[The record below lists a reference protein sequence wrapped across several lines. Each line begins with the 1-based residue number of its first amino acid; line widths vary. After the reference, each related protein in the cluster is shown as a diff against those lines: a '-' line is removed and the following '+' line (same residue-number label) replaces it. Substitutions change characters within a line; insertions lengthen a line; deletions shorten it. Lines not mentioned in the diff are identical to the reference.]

1 MAERRSWGW
10 IVFFVILTAL
20 CVVAITLPIVYNL
33 GQQLRQE
40 ALDEARLRWR
50 EHGPDDYDLTFSVY
64 IDRDRQPLRH
74 LVLVRHGK
82 AVFSTCEGEPVEF
95 SPELSA
101 ALGLPLG
108 GVGKSRGFTVPL
120 LFDHLQNL
128 LDEQQESEGKNFLVA
143 VFDPTEGWPR
153 RFVWRIRGTSRR
165 EEWNLKV
172 WKPGELEEQAK
183 RRRGQKSR

>member
-1 MAERRSWGW
+1 MAAQRSWGW
-10 IVFFVILTAL
+10 IVFFVVLTAL

-64 IDRDRQPLRH
+64 LDRDRQPQRYR
-74 LVLVRHGK
+74 VNVRGGK
-82 AVFSTCEGEPVEF
+82 VTSATFEGEPVER
-95 SPELSA
+95 A
-101 ALGLPLG
+101 
-108 GVGKSRGFTVPL
+108 FTVPL
-120 LFDHLQNL
+120 LFDHLQKL

-143 VFDPTEGWPR
+143 VFDPVEGWPR
-153 RFVWRIRGTSRR
+153 RFVWRIRGTSQR

-183 RRRGQKSR
+183 RRR